1 MLEQTSPDYLL
12 RLPDRQQLR
21 TAGADERIR
30 MIEEYILQELRASL
44 DVPAAHR
51 VSTQHPLRAQGVG
64 SIMALRLKRMLE
76 LGLHV
81 DVPAHL
87 LLTDQSVTE
96 IATGLAALVAAPPQR
111 PARSG
116 TPVCPEA

>member
-12 RLPDRQQLR
+12 RLPDQQELR
-21 TAGADERIR
+21 TAAADERIR
-30 MIEEYILQELRASL
+30 MIEEYILQELRQSL

-51 VSTQHPLRAQGVG
+51 VSAQHPLRNQGVG

-87 LLTDQSVTE
+87 LLTNQSVTE
-96 IATGLAALVAAPPQR
+96 IATGLAAQVEAALEQ

-116 TPVCPEA
+116 TPVCPEV